1 MTSSSSLGST
11 RITLQF
17 DLSRDIN
24 GAARDV
30 QAAINAARS
39 LLPTGLPSNPSYHKA
54 NPSDAPIMILS
65 MTSDTLDQGQ
75 MYDSASTVLAQAIA
89 QVDGVGQVDVGGSS
103 LPAVRVELN
112 PTALNRYGI
121 ASSANFCPCRRTRW
135 SSAAWPSAMP
145 TRAIR

>member
-1 MTSSSSLGST
+1 
-11 RITLQF
+11 
-17 DLSRDIN
+17 
-24 GAARDV
+24 
-30 QAAINAARS
+30 
-39 LLPTGLPSNPSYHKA
+39 
-54 NPSDAPIMILS
+54 MILS

-121 ASSANFCPCRRTRW
+121 ASSAVRAAIATTNANRPKGFLDGDTRHWQIAANDQAKRRWTTCRSW
-135 SSAAWPSAMP
+135 SP
-145 TRAIR
+145 TAKGRRCV